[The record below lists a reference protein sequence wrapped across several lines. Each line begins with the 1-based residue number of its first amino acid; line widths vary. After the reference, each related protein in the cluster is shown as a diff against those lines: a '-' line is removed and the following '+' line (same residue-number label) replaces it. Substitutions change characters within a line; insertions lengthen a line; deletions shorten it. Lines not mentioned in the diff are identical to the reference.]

1 MASSQAM
8 KIQWKSLLT
17 ENTSPWKIARLVRFS
32 IPNHGGFPYQTPR
45 LLTGGFFPDATG
57 GLPASDFWWFLL
69 MTISQKGWSRW
80 VCNGG
85 KISEMV
91 ELPWIHHHLA
101 TNICRIFHASIGPH
115 EPWPLPGWP
124 PHPWLCPAF
133 LEPSSRRWPCDWCRC
148 QRSRRCCPATKR
160 VVRQRGTAQKG

>member
-8 KIQWKSLLT
+8 TIQWKSLLT

-69 MTISQKGWSRW
+69 MTISRKGWSRW

-101 TNICRIFHASIGPH
+101 TNICRIFHLLHPSGPMSLG
-115 EPWPLPGWP
+115 PCQAGRRILGCALLSSSQARGVGLATDVDVNAAAVVVLP
-124 PHPWLCPAF
+124 
-133 LEPSSRRWPCDWCRC
+133 RN
-148 QRSRRCCPATKR
+148 
-160 VVRQRGTAQKG
+160 V